1 MERRDFIKKSALAT
15 MALSSSITLGNFS
28 NLFAGNLLA
37 NNAYDL
43 VAIKGGE
50 PDTMFDK
57 GIAAFGGMQNFV
69 KKGQKVVIKPNI
81 GWDAVPEKGA
91 DTNPK
96 LIGRIIQ
103 HCFNAGAKEVFV
115 FDHTC
120 DNWNRCYSNSGIE
133 KAVKDAGG
141 KIVSGAT
148 ESYYQEVTIKQG
160 KAIKNAKVHE
170 LILDSDVFINVP
182 VLKNHNSGI
191 LTVGM
196 KNNMGIVWNREEW
209 HRNDLQQS
217 IADFATYSKPNL
229 TVVDAYLV
237 MKTNGPRGTS
247 TNDVVLMKQ
256 QIISTDIV
264 AADAAAA
271 KIFGV
276 DPDTIPYIKFAD
288 QMKIGRKDLSKLNIK
303 KIML

>member
-15 MALSSSITLGNFS
+15 MALGSSVTLGNFS
-28 NLFAGNLLA
+28 NIFASNLLA
-37 NNAYDL
+37 NKSFDP
-43 VAIKGGE
+43 VAIKGAE
-50 PDTMFDK
+50 PDIMFDK
-57 GIAAFGGMQNFV
+57 GIASLGGMTNFV

-81 GWDAVPEKGA
+81 GWDVVPEKGA
-91 DTNPK
+91 NTNPK

-103 HCFNAGAKEVFV
+103 HCLNAGAKEVFV

-120 DNWNRCYSNSGIE
+120 DNWNRCYTNSGIE

-141 KIVSGAT
+141 KLVSGAT
-148 ESYYQEVTIKQG
+148 EGYYQQVAINQG

-170 LILDSDVFINVP
+170 LILESDVFINVP
-182 VLKNHNSGI
+182 VLKHHMSGK

-196 KNNMGIVWNREEW
+196 KNMMGVVWDRQEW

-217 IADFATYSKPNL
+217 IADFATFKKPNL
-229 TVVDAYLV
+229 TVVDAYTV
-237 MKTNGPRGTS
+237 MMKNGPRGTS
-247 TNDVVLMKQ
+247 LDDVVLMKQ

-276 DPDTIPYIKFAD
+276 EPDDIPYIKFAD
-288 QMKIGRKDLSKLNIK
+288 QMKVGKKDLSKLNINRIK
-303 KIML
+303 L